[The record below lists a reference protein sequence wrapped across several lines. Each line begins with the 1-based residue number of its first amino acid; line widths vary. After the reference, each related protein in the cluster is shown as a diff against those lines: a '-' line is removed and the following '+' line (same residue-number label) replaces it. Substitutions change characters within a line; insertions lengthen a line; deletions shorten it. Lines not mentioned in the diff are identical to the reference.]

1 MISSLSSSKS
11 PIRVAVLLAAAGANL
26 NAAVAFVRAAWKA
39 RRHRHEVTRLLAFDD
54 HALRDIGLT
63 RGDVLV
69 SLAGPAFDDP
79 STRLRI
85 LAVERRAARRARSRE
100 WPSRDPA
107 PVPQGEQTRLPV

>member
-1 MISSLSSSKS
+1 MISPMSFSKS
-11 PIRVAVLLAAAGANL
+11 PARVAVLLAAAGANL
-26 NAAVAFVRAAWKA
+26 NAAVVFVRAAWKA
-39 RRHRHEVTRLLAFDD
+39 RRHRREVTRLLAFDD

-85 LAVERRAARRARSRE
+85 LAVERRAARRSQSRE
-100 WPSRDPA
+100 WRTGRPA
-107 PVPQGEQTRLPV
+107 PAPRSEPTRLPV